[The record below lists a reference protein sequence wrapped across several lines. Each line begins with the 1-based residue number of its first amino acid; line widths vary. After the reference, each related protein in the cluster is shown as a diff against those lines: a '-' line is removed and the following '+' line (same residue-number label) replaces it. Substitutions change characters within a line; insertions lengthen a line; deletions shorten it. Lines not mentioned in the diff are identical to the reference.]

1 MYDPTRLAAL
11 VAVAEAGS
19 ITRAAA
25 RLGYTVPALSQQLA
39 KLERETGAELLVR
52 TYRGTVLSTAG
63 EVLVRHA
70 RLVLDQM
77 ERARLELAELA
88 GVSGGRVRVGT
99 FSTAG
104 MHLLPPVLTAFRRS
118 HPAVQLSV
126 AEYEPP
132 AGLQAVAEGA
142 ADLAITHTYEGAP
155 DTGVPGGLT
164 VEPLLIEELLLITAP
179 GQALAESPAPLSLP
193 ELDGLPLVSAPAA
206 YPNRRAIEAALAA
219 AGVTMPVVC
228 ETPAYVTICALV
240 SAGLGVG
247 LVPRMVAESAA
258 VPLGVRQLAS
268 PGLHRTIALGWRTQE
283 RGPAVGA
290 LRTLLLAGY
299 RRQPGRQVSAPA
311 PPTAS

>member
-52 TYRGTVLSTAG
+52 THRGTVLSTAG
-63 EVLVRHA
+63 EVLVGHA
-70 RLVLDQM
+70 RLVLAQM

-104 MHLLPPVLTAFRRS
+104 MHLLPPALTAFRRS
-118 HPAVQLSV
+118 HPAVRLSV

-132 AGLQAVAEGA
+132 AGLTAVAEGA
-142 ADLAITHTYEGAP
+142 VDLALTHLYEGAP
-155 DTGVPGGLT
+155 ETAAPGGVT

-179 GQALAESPAPLSLP
+179 GHALTASAAPLSWP
-193 ELDGLPLVSAPAA
+193 ELDGQGLVSGPPS

-219 AGVTMPVVC
+219 AGVAVPVVC
-228 ETPAYVTICALV
+228 ETPSYVTVCALV

-258 VPLGVRQLAS
+258 VPLGVRPLAP
-268 PGLHRTIALGWRTQE
+268 PGLRRTIALGWRTQE

-299 RRQPGRQVSAPA
+299 RRRPARPVSAPA
-311 PPTAS
+311 PPKGS